1 MPNLTRKAT
10 VLVGLEPAYGGVPP
24 EYQGL
29 LTTVPEYSPEGD
41 DLQRDFTRT
50 TLSPIGGTVTN
61 KRQTLSFDTEAKGA
75 NDPAD
80 PAKTTHFH
88 PLLLA
93 CWLTDAVVL
102 RMPAGSPSGDF
113 TAGETVAGDTSGAAG
128 TFLRLISGVMHL
140 SGVTGAF
147 DAGELVT
154 GAASGATAVAGADPM
169 VDLTRE
175 YRPSSDHADMASAGV
190 HFYADSI
197 LHQLVGVRGN
207 VTAEFEAGQYP
218 KLNFALTGLYESP
231 TEPGAPTNVTFEEH
245 PPPRVLAA
253 GLTID
258 GVAPECVNKVDFDFG
273 QQIEHSRCVNAPQG
287 IKEIYITGRQPSANI
302 DPEVEALSAFNPFTK
317 WENSQGLSV
326 AYRIGDDAGN
336 RVGVIIPEAQIGQLG
351 YQDRSGKR
359 VYTLPLTPTGDDNEI
374 ILQIG

>member
-10 VLVGLEPAYGGVPP
+10 VLVGLEPAYGGLPP
-24 EYQGL
+24 EYRGL
-29 LTTVPEYSPEGD
+29 LTTAPEYSPEGD

-61 KRQTLSFDTEAKGA
+61 KRQTLSFSTEAKGA
-75 NDPAD
+75 NNPAD
-80 PAKTTHFH
+80 PAQATHFH

-93 CWLTDAVVL
+93 CWLTTAVVL

-113 TAGETVAGDTSGAAG
+113 TAGETVTGDTSGATG
-128 TFLRLISGVMHL
+128 TFLRLLGGGMHL
-140 SGVTGAF
+140 SGVAGAF
-147 DAGELVT
+147 AEAETVT
-154 GAASGATAVAGADPM
+154 GDDSGETAVVGADPM
-169 VDLTRE
+169 VDVTRE

-190 HFYADSI
+190 RFYADSI

-207 VTAEFEAGQYP
+207 VTAEFEAGKYP
-218 KLNFALTGLYESP
+218 MLNFSLTGLYESP
-231 TEPGAPTNVTFEEH
+231 TEPGSPDNVAFEEH

-273 QQIEHSRCVNAPQG
+273 QQVEHSECVNAPRG

-302 DPEVEALSAFNPFTK
+302 DPEVEALAVFNPFAK
-317 WENSQGLSV
+317 WENSQGLTV
-326 AYRIGDDAGN
+326 AYRIGEDAGN
-336 RVGVIIPEAQIGQLG
+336 RVGVIIPDAQIGQLG
-351 YQDRSGKR
+351 YQDRKGKR
-359 VYTLPLTPTGDDNEI
+359 VYTLPLTPTGNDNEI